1 MIQFHFLYVQHLSEM
16 GCMIFHNRLT
26 LPPFQKKICINSI
39 GVLPIKRSGVSC
51 RFTSRRMYEGTHI
64 VTNISDPLPYI
75 NIIDRAAVGRFIS
88 LTHDEY
94 KKRAPEEME
103 GYIHAVFT
111 DEPSLMTS
119 YLQDDESILPAI
131 PWSRTFR
138 DKFKEVYGYDIVPVL
153 PFLFEDG
160 GKETVYKRL
169 DFWSFVSSL
178 IEENYYGQIQKWCR
192 ANGPA
197 ASGHALLEE
206 GLVLACGI

>member
-1 MIQFHFLYVQHLSEM
+1 MNIKNGH
-16 GCMIFHNRLT
+16 R
-26 LPPFQKKICINSI
+26 KKW
-39 GVLPIKRSGVSC
+39 
-51 RFTSRRMYEGTHI
+51 T
-64 VTNISDPLPYI
+64 
-75 NIIDRAAVGRFIS
+75 
-88 LTHDEY
+88 
-94 KKRAPEEME
+94 

-178 IEENYYGQIQKWCR
+178 IEENYYGQIQDWCR

-206 GLVLACGI
+206 DLYWHAVYEGNLYRDLRRMDLPASGYAYIRSHWHLPGPPRSRFQNL